1 MILVIHGRNMIKDL
15 KLPKN
20 YKIMMHPTIAEK
32 MGDKINVIPKKRLII
47 SEWNPIDSITILD
60 MDAIKI
66 QTYILPQFPKCDP
79 EPPAIN
85 PFHTR

>member
-1 MILVIHGRNMIKDL
+1 MDNIEDL

-20 YKIMMHPTIAEK
+20 YKIMMHPVLAE
-32 MGDKINVIPKKRLII
+32 MIGDKINIIPKKRLII
-47 SEWNPIDSITILD
+47 SEWNPIDSITIFD
-60 MDAIKI
+60 MDHFKFKPIS
-66 QTYILPQFPKCDP
+66 LPQFPKCNP